1 MQTYKTVNGIS
12 YSENTIDEVVRIL
25 ETAKKNR
32 ARIRLTYGNPE
43 TGLDWGEENDI
54 EGYVGY
60 STGAVKIPLL
70 VYNARSMGGG
80 GILTDC
86 IVKIETARG
95 KAVLY
100 QNPKYH
106 KEADHDKLD

>member
-1 MQTYKTVNGIS
+1 MKTYKEVNGIS
-12 YSENTIDEVVRIL
+12 YSKNTTDEVIKIL
-25 ETAKKNR
+25 EIAKKNK

-43 TGLDWGEENDI
+43 TGLDWGEEHDI
-54 EGYVGY
+54 EGYVGC
-60 STGAVKIPLL
+60 SMGPMKIPLL

-86 IVKIETARG
+86 IVKIEAARG